1 LETIAISRAIVPH
14 LIGRDICMSRIR
26 LPWRNGLVAVGLVIL
41 LVECGRFAWQIETS
55 RRSPKSMGL
64 DGSGVVQAS
73 GPARIDR
80 AASLERFPPDE
91 PISFPQVVDVDGVLR
106 HPGQSDAG
114 VTTVFVFMATHCPI
128 CNAYLPEL
136 NRIYE
141 SFAAL
146 NVEFYGVIA
155 DRRTS
160 AADAA
165 NHRRTYQVAFPV
177 LLDTSGNL
185 RRKLRP
191 THTPQAIV
199 VDRHG
204 AIIYSGRIDD
214 RYEGVSR
221 PRGQVSRRDL
231 KDVLSVIGSGRE
243 PKFSRT
249 ESVGCLL
256 EPADAEVTSERL
268 TFCRDI
274 APIIFANCVRCH
286 REGESAPFSLATYE
300 DVRDRAAQIAS
311 VVEQRIMPPWR
322 ARRGFG
328 RFLNERCLNS
338 DEIERITTWVR
349 NGAPRGDSADLP
361 PRAQFAAGW
370 QLGKPDFVLAMPE
383 EFEVP
388 ADGPDIYRN
397 FVIPTGLSAD
407 RLVSA
412 FEFRPGNPSVVHH
425 SWVYFDT
432 RGEGRRLDAAD
443 PGPGY
448 TYFGGPG
455 FSAAGDLG
463 AWAPGGL
470 PRRLPAGLGRP
481 IPANSDLVL
490 QIHYHPTGKRERD
503 RSTIGFYFAPPTARY
518 QAGEIRVANYDL
530 DIRAGGKHQLV
541 RGSHTL
547 PVNTYLLDV
556 TPHMHQLG
564 RKMEVMAVLPDRT
577 VVPLVAIDDW
587 SFAWQDH
594 YVYREPICLPAG
606 TQINLEAW
614 YDNSLDN
621 PQNPHVP
628 PRDVTFGEK
637 ADDEMCMCYF
647 QVAAGSVGELQLLEN
662 DMAGYIAAL
671 MQQYRQGMAQRRA
684 ATAARVDRPRAPA
697 SN

>member
-1 LETIAISRAIVPH
+1 MPR
-14 LIGRDICMSRIR
+14 IGF
-26 LPWRNGLVAVGLVIL
+26 PWRNSLVAVGVATSL
-41 LVECGRFAWQIETS
+41 LVCGRFSWQIETS
-55 RRSPKSMGL
+55 NRSPKSVAL
-64 DGSGVVQAS
+64 DEPGAVQAS
-73 GPARIDR
+73 GPAMIDR
-80 AASLERFPPDE
+80 AASLDRFPPAE

-106 HPGQSDAG
+106 HPGQSDAA
-114 VTTVFVFMATHCPI
+114 VTTVFVFLATHCPI

-141 SFAAL
+141 AFAPL

-155 DRRTS
+155 DRGTL
-160 AADAA
+160 AAEAA
-165 NHRRTYQVAFPV
+165 NHRRMYQVAFPL
-177 LLDTSGNL
+177 LLDTSGSF
-185 RRKLRP
+185 RRQLRP

-204 AIIYSGRIDD
+204 AIVYSGRIDD
-214 RYEGVSR
+214 RYEAISR
-221 PRGQVSRRDL
+221 PRGQVARRDL
-231 KDVLSVIGSGRE
+231 KDVLSVISSGRE

-249 ESVGCLL
+249 EPVGCLL
-256 EPADAEVTSERL
+256 EPADAEVTSEQL

-274 APIIFANCVRCH
+274 APIIFANCSRCH
-286 REGESAPFSLATYE
+286 REGESAPFPLSTYE

-311 VVEQRIMPPWR
+311 VVAQRIMPPWR
-322 ARRGFG
+322 ARKGFG

-361 PRAQFAAGW
+361 RPPQFAAGW
-370 QLGKPDFVLAMPE
+370 QLGKPDFVLTMPE
-383 EFEVP
+383 DFEVP

-412 FEFRPGNPSVVHH
+412 FEFRPGNPGVIHH

-448 TYFGGPG
+448 TNFGGPG
-455 FSAAGDLG
+455 FSAAGNLG
-463 AWAPGGL
+463 AWTPGGL

-490 QIHYHPTGKRERD
+490 LIHYHPTGKRERD
-503 RSTIGFYFAPPTARY
+503 RSTIGFYYASQTARC
-518 QAGEIRVANYDL
+518 QAGEIMVANYDL
-530 DIRAGGKHQLV
+530 DIRAGARHQLV
-541 RGSHTL
+541 RGSYTL

-564 RKMEVMAVLPDRT
+564 RKMQVTAVLPDRT

-587 SFAWQDH
+587 SFYWQDH
-594 YVYREPICLPAG
+594 YVYREPIGLPAG

-614 YDNSLDN
+614 YDNSSDN
-621 PQNPHVP
+621 PQNPHLP
-628 PRDVTFGEK
+628 PRDVYFGEK

-647 QVAAGSVGELQLLEN
+647 QVAAGSFAELQLLEN
-662 DMAGYIAAL
+662 DMTRYIGAL
-671 MQQYRQGMAQRRA
+671 MEQYQQGMARRRA
-684 ATAARVDRPRAPA
+684 SIAARPDRPSAPA